1 MSTNGTSTLR
11 HGQVPFGGHAGTHG
25 SLSQR
30 FAGLA
35 AMVTGMV
42 TEFRARRQMRRLLR
56 KDDWLLDD
64 IGLTRK
70 ALIAALDAP
79 LHVRACD
86 ELRKRRERFG
96 QQ

>member
-11 HGQVPFGGHAGTHG
+11 YGQVPFGGHTGTRV
-25 SLSQR
+25 SLSRR
-30 FAGLA
+30 FASLA
-35 AMVTGMV
+35 AMVTGMA
-42 TEFRARRQMRRLLR
+42 TEFRARKQMRRLLS

-70 ALIAALDAP
+70 ALVVALDAP

-86 ELRKRRERFG
+86 ELRKRHERFG